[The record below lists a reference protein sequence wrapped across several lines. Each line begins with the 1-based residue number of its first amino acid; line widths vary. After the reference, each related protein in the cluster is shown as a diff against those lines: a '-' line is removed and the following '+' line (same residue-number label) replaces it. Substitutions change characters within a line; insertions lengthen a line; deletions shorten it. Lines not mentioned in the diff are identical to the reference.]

1 MNIWVVI
8 GTSALASAIVN
19 VVANIFIKHWEHQRE
34 DRKELERR
42 NYIYLDIALQLEDFA
57 AKASTL
63 LERIENAL
71 ARARSEADDRSLSDL
86 DSIKFEF
93 DPMPDWSKVP
103 VDVASKAQGFPR
115 SFARSQQFIF
125 AAFEY
130 WAGADDAWE
139 YDAERI
145 AFYGIQAIKFAAK
158 LREGIQAPEDE
169 YMQSSLET
177 FERYIAKRRKYYE
190 HTRTDGSVIPEL
202 FKMFQRED
210 VQAGRLPP
218 GAFVKSGSEPTD

>member
-19 VVANIFIKHWEHQRE
+19 IIANVYIKRWEHHRE

-63 LERIENAL
+63 LERIENAI
-71 ARARSEADDRSLSDL
+71 AQARSEADDRSLSDL
-86 DSIKFEF
+86 DGIKFEF
-93 DPMPDWSKVP
+93 DPTPDWSKVP

-130 WAGADDAWE
+130 WAGADEAWE

-145 AFYGIQAIKFAAK
+145 AYYGVQAIDFAAK
-158 LREGIQAPEDE
+158 LREQIQAPKDE
-169 YMQSSLET
+169 YMQSSLDT
-177 FERYIAKRRKYYE
+177 FESYIAKRRKYYE
-190 HTRTDGSVIPEL
+190 QTRTVGTVIPEL

-210 VQAGRLPP
+210 IQAGRMPP
-218 GAFVKSGSEPTD
+218 GAVVDGGSGTGD